1 MPSAG
6 RIASGVDPAAARFG
20 AAMYVPTA
28 DDDDI
33 PQLRRQQ
40 GDALRVQGDLER
52 KNSWMAAAALAP
64 AAALVG
70 LEGAGALAARL
81 APELEGGPLQF
92 VENDPYLRVGDN
104 WATRAGRLAHN
115 ALKERLRLKPGW
127 DYEPDVRQLGE
138 TRLKPDVG
146 APARNPEDPDDRFQ
160 MELKPNTVSGRRAAA
175 RAVKRYK
182 VGTGNK
188 TRAIFYDPGDY
199 M

>member
-1 MPSAG
+1 
-6 RIASGVDPAAARFG
+6 
-20 AAMYVPTA
+20 MYVPTA

-33 PQLRRQQ
+33 PHLRSQQ
-40 GDALRVQGDLER
+40 GDALKVQGDLER

-64 AAALVG
+64 AVALVG

-81 APELEGGPLQF
+81 APEVEGGPLQF

-104 WATRAGRLAHN
+104 WATRAGRLAHK
-115 ALKERLRLKPGW
+115 ALEERLELKPGW
-127 DYEPDVRQLGE
+127 EYEPKSTGG
-138 TRLKPDVG
+138 LKPDVG
-146 APARNPEDPDDRFQ
+146 APARDPAFPAKRYQ

-175 RAVKRYK
+175 RAVRRYK
-182 VGTGNK
+182 AQTNNK

>member
-1 MPSAG
+1 
-6 RIASGVDPAAARFG
+6 
-20 AAMYVPTA
+20 MYVPTA

-33 PQLRRQQ
+33 PQLRHQQ
-40 GDALRVQGDLER
+40 GDALKIQGDLEL

-64 AAALVG
+64 AVALVG

-115 ALKERLRLKPGW
+115 ALKERLRLKRGW
-127 DYEPDVRQLGE
+127 EYEPESPGG
-138 TRLKPDVG
+138 LKPDVG
-146 APARNPEDPDDRFQ
+146 APVRDPEFPAKRYQ
-160 MELKPNTVSGRRAAA
+160 MELKPNTVNGRRVAA
-175 RAVKRYK
+175 RAVRRYQEQ
-182 VGTGNK
+182 TNNK
-188 TRAIFYDPGDY
+188 TRAIFYDPGDF